1 MEADLLESNSVD
13 IETVESA
20 DITLEALTLLE
31 TQVADET
38 CSKFGGAALIC
49 AGCPMLRFCELK
61 TVAVEE
67 VAPEIPLQAAVDE
80 LDVLDVTD
88 SFGVPKTESI
98 PSVTTETS
106 SDSSDSHQAD
116 IGKLPESS
124 PAPKPSYLERLLD
137 DDVEVVVADS
147 IVDTGEQSAIPVPV
161 FEDYDTAPI
170 ITENTASDME
180 VAVLYEQDEASV
192 VSREMSQVEV
202 APKIII
208 EQPIDTIIPL
218 DSEDKPIRPDQYDDT
233 ITIPIFASVEVPVMN
248 VDVAPRP
255 IIDDIQRIASQKT
268 NEVFP
273 ELEEKEYLSFS
284 TQPEE
289 GLGYQFEQDDARP
302 TETTQEE
309 IYDDSET
316 VAFEMPSA
324 TVLNILDQKEG
335 ELDVDSIIDNK
346 DEVSLP
352 LAESVD
358 ESTDVYLNQK
368 SDDDRIIAIPIG
380 RIDKPIIDSLD
391 TVEPELRLA
400 AVTSVSAQ
408 QTTINTVRNLA
419 IYALKW
425 LRIDEPL
432 RQAPVC

>member
-289 GLGYQFEQDDARP
+289 GLGYQFEQDDVRP